1 MCGRIKLRATPAEL
15 QEFFDLFREPVWS
28 PRYNLGPMQQML
40 VVRQKEAGRVADSVQ
55 WGLVPVWAKD
65 PKIGSKMINARG
77 ETVADKPSFRS
88 AFIRRRCLIPASG
101 FYEWQQ
107 LDSKTKQ
114 PWNIVRSDGL
124 PLVFA
129 GLWEQWKSPLGEVL
143 ESCTII
149 TTEANQFMAEIHDR
163 MPVILGKECWDAWL
177 DCEGDDSS
185 SLHALLVPC
194 PNDWLMRTAVSTY
207 VNNIRNE
214 SPMCIQPLATGEVL
228 RNDRAEIHLCDG
240 HDGHQE

>member
-1 MCGRIKLRATPAEL
+1 
-15 QEFFDLFREPVWS
+15 
-28 PRYNLGPMQQML
+28 ML

-77 ETVADKPSFRS
+77 ETVAEKPSFHS
-88 AFIRRRCLIPASG
+88 AFKRRRCLIPASG

-107 LDSKTKQ
+107 LDGKTKQ

-129 GLWEQWKSPLGEVL
+129 GLWEQWKNPSGEVL

-177 DCEGDDSS
+177 DCEGVDPS
-185 SLHALLVPC
+185 SLRELLVPC

-214 SPMCIQPLATGEVL
+214 SPECIQPMAASRQLF
-228 RNDRAEIHLCDG
+228 
-240 HDGHQE
+240 